1 MIGSL
6 TIAGLLIAASA
17 SAQTPSDWAAAAA
30 EWRAAAAAA
39 LPEAAEWRALAAE
52 VAAGWQL
59 DRDQS
64 QRDRDATERARE
76 AAQRDRDNAQRGRD
90 REVSQYDAGQS
101 SLDAGKWDNAVQHFD
116 AVIDMKGAKADG
128 ALYWKAYAQNKLGQR
143 PEALATLGS
152 LTKDYPK
159 SRYLND
165 AKALE
170 VEVRSG
176 SGRVDPAQ
184 ESDEDLKL
192 IAIQALQNSDA
203 EQAVPMLQ
211 KVLQGT
217 GSPRLKARALF
228 VLAQSNSQ
236 KARDVLVSVAKGGSN
251 PDLQMNAIKYLGV
264 HGGKENRA
272 ALAEIYGSTSDVDIK
287 KRILSSFMVA
297 GDKERVLSAAQ
308 SEQNPEL
315 RAEAV
320 RQLGNMGA
328 NEELWTLYQKDSS
341 VDVKKQIIRA
351 MFVGGHASRLIE
363 LAKAE
368 QNPELRLLAVR
379 NLGIMGSKQTSD
391 ALVEIYGT
399 SKDAEIRKAVINS
412 LFIQNNAEGL
422 VALARKESDLTM
434 KKEMVQKISLMKSK
448 VATDYMLEIL
458 NGK

>member
-1 MIGSL
+1 MGPI
-6 TIAGLLIAASA
+6 TIAGLLMAASV
-17 SAQTPSDWAAAAA
+17 SAQTASDWTAVAA
-30 EWRAAAAAA
+30 ESRAAAAAGLA
-39 LPEAAEWRALAAE
+39 AWQSVDRDQIERSREAAE
-52 VAAGWQL
+52 
-59 DRDQS
+59 
-64 QRDRDATERARE
+64 RARD
-76 AAQRDRDNAQRGRD
+76 AAQRDRDSAQRGRD

-143 PEALATLGS
+143 PEALATIS
-152 LTKDYPK
+152 TLTKDFPK
-159 SRYLND
+159 SRYVND

-170 VEVRSG
+170 VEVRSHAG
-176 SGRVDPAQ
+176 GVDPAQ

-192 IAIQALQNSDA
+192 IAIQSLQNADP

-251 PDLQMNAIKYLGV
+251 PDLQLNAIKYLGV
-264 HGGKENRA
+264 HGGRDNRA
-272 ALAEIYGSTSDVDIK
+272 ALAEIYGSTADVDVK

-297 GDKERVLSAAQ
+297 GDKERVLNAAQ
-308 SEQNPEL
+308 TEQNPEL

-320 RQLGNMGA
+320 RQLGVMGA
-328 NEELWTLYQKDSS
+328 HDELWTLYQKESS

-351 MFVGGHASRLIE
+351 MFTGGNASRLIE
-363 LAKAE
+363 LAKTE

-391 ALVEIYGT
+391 ALVDIYGS
-399 SKDAEIRKAVINS
+399 SKDAEVRKAVING
-412 LFIQNNAEGL
+412 LFIQNNADGL
-422 VALARKESDLTM
+422 VALARKETDPAM
-434 KKEMVQKISLMKSK
+434 KKEMVQKLSLMTHSK
-448 VATDYMLEIL
+448 AAVDYLMEIV